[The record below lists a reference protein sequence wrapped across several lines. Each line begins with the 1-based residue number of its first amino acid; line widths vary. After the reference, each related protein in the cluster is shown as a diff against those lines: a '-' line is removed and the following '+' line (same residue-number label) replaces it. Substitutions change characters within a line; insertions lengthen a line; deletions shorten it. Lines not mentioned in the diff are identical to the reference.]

1 MRVERHVQLVL
12 SKNQFAL
19 YLDCR
24 TSGLTKTFVVTN
36 LDGSV
41 TNLFDNGHRPYS
53 SFACATNV
61 MCGR

>member
-1 MRVERHVQLVL
+1 MRGERHVQLVL

-19 YLDCR
+19 YLECR
-24 TSGLTKTFVVTN
+24 TGGLTKTFVVTN
-36 LDGSV
+36 LDARV
-41 TNLFDNGHRPYS
+41 TNLFDNGHLPFS